1 MTTVTCDSLR
11 TRWNDPN
18 SRPLFKGSLIDESG
32 CCCAQGDVL
41 RLCGMSDDNLRQMSQ
56 ERADRE
62 VADKLG
68 ISLFHSILLRKVN
81 DSQDG
86 CPANVLLFT
95 NAGLGSVLGPSWRSV
110 IAFGEHM
117 SKMTDAQWAAAWDAA
132 RDAARAAA
140 WAAARDAAWAAARA
154 AAWDAARDAA
164 WDAARDAARAAAWAA
179 ARAAAGAA
187 AGDAAGAAAW
197 AAAGELVGW
206 TKMTTEPYFL
216 KFFGITDAK
225 AWVTEQEKR
234 WPEVLP

>member
-140 WAAARDAAWAAARA
+140 WAAARAAAGAAAGDAA
-154 AAWDAARDAA
+154 AAW
-164 WDAARDAARAAAWAA
+164 
-179 ARAAAGAA
+179 AAAGAA